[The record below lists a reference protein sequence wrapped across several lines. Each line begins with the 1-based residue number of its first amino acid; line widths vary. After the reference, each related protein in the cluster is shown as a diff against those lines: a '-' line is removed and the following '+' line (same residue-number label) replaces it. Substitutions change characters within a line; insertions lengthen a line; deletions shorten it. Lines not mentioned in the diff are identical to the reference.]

1 MSPGGARA
9 EWEGSGHC
17 DRFGVALRSKGVGLR
32 SEGTGCVYLQV
43 LGVLEEVAGNHSP
56 GGHGGFGRALPRRE
70 GAPKDHLVLASTT
83 ASTICQRELAGWA
96 AAHGR
101 GDG

>member
-1 MSPGGARA
+1 M
-9 EWEGSGHC
+9 W
-17 DRFGVALRSKGVGLR
+17 
-32 SEGTGCVYLQV
+32 YLQV

-83 ASTICQRELAGWA
+83 GSTMCQRGLVGWA

-101 GDG
+101 GDRCLVFCQTRQMLDIVQGFVRASGYTYCRLDGTTQVAP